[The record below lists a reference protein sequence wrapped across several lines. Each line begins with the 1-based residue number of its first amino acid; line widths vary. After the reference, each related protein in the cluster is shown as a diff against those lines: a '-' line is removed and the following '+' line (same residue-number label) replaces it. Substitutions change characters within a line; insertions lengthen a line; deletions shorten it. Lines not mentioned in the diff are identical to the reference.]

1 MMSWGGSFVGRVE
14 PPSKLVIWSGLRWG
28 LEGLLGGKKK
38 TGLILICLG
47 DEKPGWCQTAAVLK
61 LTVDQTSWLLA
72 PLVLLPP
79 TTYVFLL
86 KSGDSLCVFLFVC
99 ISCLPSFCLCVPTRP
114 RTPSK
119 PAACCST
126 QLHTQAFKKTPS
138 NPPPP
143 SPKVS
148 TAFPCG
154 IYQRDRDYKGAYWPG
169 VSCTL

>member
-1 MMSWGGSFVGRVE
+1 MMSWGGSFVGWVE

-79 TTYVFLL
+79 TTYVLYWSREF
-86 KSGDSLCVFLFVC
+86 LCVCFLSVC
-99 ISCLPSFCLCVPTRP
+99 IFCLPPFCPCVPTRT

-138 NPPPP
+138 NPPP
-143 SPKVS
+143 KVN
-148 TAFPCG
+148 TAFSLWHLPEG
-154 IYQRDRDYKGAYWPG
+154 EDYKGAYRPG
-169 VSCTL
+169 ISCTL